1 MQQQQT
7 NQAIPDNLL
16 PSHTFQFLLGDLKTF
31 RGQTRYIFFQCVL
44 GLSVERAHQTSTGR
58 CPGGILTRP
67 KPPQPVSWNTHV
79 AQSTAS
85 APQSLLRSEL
95 LSWAYL
101 SHPVEETQSTIIT
114 HTSWPQLRVGSL
126 NTAGHCKP
134 HYCWHSTNSHST
146 FPSFLHKSPWYLN
159 SLPGGSP
166 PLPNDWRYL
175 ESSSM
180 KIKNRFEDKEQPWC
194 CQTPIEKCTA
204 WSPIKQC
211 CSTVEITWIQNV
223 TT

>member
-16 PSHTFQFLLGDLKTF
+16 PSHTFQFLLGDLKAF

-58 CPGGILTRP
+58 RPGGILTRP

-101 SHPVEETQSTIIT
+101 SHPVEETQSTILLF
-114 HTSWPQLRVGSL
+114 Q
-126 NTAGHCKP
+126 
-134 HYCWHSTNSHST
+134 
-146 FPSFLHKSPWYLN
+146 
-159 SLPGGSP
+159 SLPILHDHSWGLDLST
-166 PLPNDWRYL
+166 
-175 ESSSM
+175 
-180 KIKNRFEDKEQPWC
+180 Q
-194 CQTPIEKCTA
+194 QVTA
-204 WSPIKQC
+204 SPITADTAPTHIPPSCHSCIKAHD
-211 CSTVEITWIQNV
+211 TWIPFLEVAPHSQ
-223 TT
+223 TTDDTLRAPPWKSKTGLKIRSNPDVVKHLLKSVPPEAPSNSAAVQWK

>member
-16 PSHTFQFLLGDLKTF
+16 PSHTFQFLLGDLKAF

-58 CPGGILTRP
+58 RPGGILTRP

-101 SHPVEETQSTIIT
+101 SHPVEETQSTYSFNHYPYFMTTAEGWISQHSRSLQAPLLLT
-114 HTSWPQLRVGSL
+114 QHQL
-126 NTAGHCKP
+126 
-134 HYCWHSTNSHST
+134 T
-146 FPSFLHKSPWYLN
+146 FH
-159 SLPGGSP
+159 LPVIP
-166 PLPNDWRYL
+166 
-175 ESSSM
+175 
-180 KIKNRFEDKEQPWC
+180 
-194 CQTPIEKCTA
+194 A
-204 WSPIKQC
+204 
-211 CSTVEITWIQNV
+211 
-223 TT
+223 